1 MSFHAC
7 QSTEHEGGRYGRV
20 KGKALKGCVSS
31 TYVGQL
37 EDEIT
42 KGIYKYRQSPCNDG
56 LSRHSY
62 TALNG
67 KFEDV
72 GKNKANA
79 AYFESRES
87 VVSIMTRLWAGR
99 PGIRIPAWARDRYH
113 PKMSRPTRWP
123 TQPPI
128 QWVSGSFTPGGKRL
142 GRKADHSSPSYAEVK
157 NEWSYTST
165 PTICFQ
171 DVARDNFTF
180 RVTWLISKCFIGGLL
195 KVKVKCTLVQ
205 ALRLCTDRTAHRGS
219 EV

>member
-1 MSFHAC
+1 M
-7 QSTEHEGGRYGRV
+7 

-128 QWVSGSFTPGGKRL
+128 QWVSGSFFPGAERQGCE
-142 GRKADHSSPSYAEVK
+142 ANHSLPSTTEVK
-157 NEWSYTST
+157 NDENCISVVPEEQLYFHLTST
-165 PTICFQ
+165 VSSNFLTNFITQFLEVASGTLEYFQ
-171 DVARDNFTF
+171 
-180 RVTWLISKCFIGGLL
+180 
-195 KVKVKCTLVQ
+195 
-205 ALRLCTDRTAHRGS
+205 
-219 EV
+219 